1 MGYREDG
8 NFNINWE
15 YDGLTD
21 PGKYAK
27 ENAKFIYPDAG
38 IRFLQGQAALD
49 AAMGRVTTLTKGDYK
64 LHRGYIRNL
73 EQPQFGPVP
82 ITRCNFQFNPQ
93 QIQQNVSMRDDV
105 YLPML
110 QPPEQLAQ
118 PLGANV
124 NFSFDLLFDRSH
136 ELAKGSG
143 TFQGTADSAER
154 GSPGATADTNN
165 IGEND
170 AYDIGVLADLRVL
183 YSVIGQGF
191 SKEMI
196 DFQAKMFEY
205 NANNQFDRENPSDTT
220 TTESTTD
227 ETTADTETPPSSQQS
242 PKLTDIEN
250 LINSNVGN
258 FALLMPMPVRVMFSS
273 LFMVDGFITSTSVD
287 FLKFNTKMVP
297 VQCRVGLSMNALYIG
312 FARQTTYLTDTFRRA
327 ADAIAARNSQL
338 EAAREE
344 LLAAL
349 IISCKTFLIG
359 ASYENLRSNVIDW
372 DKAKTLRH
380 AYELPVY
387 ALALG
392 DERLAY
398 NRNLFLG
405 FPDIEP
411 IKGGD
416 ITIIVGGEEVLIKE
430 GQDRDAVLALYQNGV
445 PVQFT
450 YNWSITVWGR
460 VPGQQSQPPLPED
473 IAKKFKDGTLPPEQA
488 AVANIKV
495 LGSYSGTESSSNEND
510 WGKGES
516 GDGVDAK
523 RVRRRSI
530 RSIKNTASDAYKI
543 GAIEGLDTTWANNSY
558 FIIEIAVDFS
568 VSSGESQPIT
578 YSYKS
583 KEVKKGDQDFDRR
596 IFISWTGA
604 GAGNGGTETPTM
616 PIGRLGE
623 VEIR

>member
-136 ELAKGSG
+136 ELAKGSLSSG
-143 TFQGTADSAER
+143 LGFEGTADQAER
-154 GSPGATADTNN
+154 NTPGSTADTNA

-205 NANNQFDRENPSDTT
+205 NANNQFDIENPSDTT

-227 ETTADTETPPSSQQS
+227 ETTADTGTPPSSQQS

-327 ADAIAARNSQL
+327 ADAIAARN
-338 EAAREE
+338 APREE

-359 ASYENLRSNVIDW
+359 ASWEPMTSQAIDW

-380 AYELPVY
+380 GYEFPVW
-387 ALALG
+387 ALAIE
-392 DERLAY
+392 DEGVS
-398 NRNLFLG
+398 NKKNLFLG

-411 IKGGD
+411 VKGGNK
-416 ITIIVGGEEVLIKE
+416 TIVIGGEEIVIEE
-430 GQDRDAVLALYQNGV
+430 GQDLDAILTLYQNGV
-445 PVQFT
+445 PIQFT
-450 YNWSITVWGR
+450 YNWSITVHGR
-460 VPGQQSQPPLPED
+460 VPGEDQLPPLTEA
-473 IAKKFKDGTLPPEQA
+473 IAKRFKYGTLSPEQA
-488 AVANIKV
+488 AAEKIKV
-495 LGSYSGTESSSNEND
+495 LGSYSGTESSSSEND
-510 WGKGES
+510 WGKGTS

-530 RSIKNTASDAYKI
+530 RPIKNTASGSYKV
-543 GAIEGLDTTWANNSY
+543 GGLDGLNTTWANNSY

-604 GAGNGGTETPTM
+604 GAGNGGTENPTM

-623 VEIR
+623 